1 MNALLLDGE
10 LALVGALV
18 LDTIFEFFAQLRLR
32 DTSAAQLVREQLG
45 LEERGDFDR
54 QEAVSWRGS
63 GEVQAERGGRQLHRR
78 GFDASR
84 SLREAGP
91 ESPNDRAEQPQRERG
106 SGVFDGRRGD
116 EA

>member
-18 LDTIFEFFAQLRLR
+18 LDTIFEFFAQLSFGDAR
-32 DTSAAQLVREQLG
+32 AAQLVREQLG
-45 LEERGDFDR
+45 LEERGHLDR
-54 QEAVSWRGS
+54 EEAVGWRGG

-78 GFDASR
+78 GFDATSR
-84 SLREAGP
+84 LCEAGP
-91 ESPNDRAEQPQRERG
+91 ESADDRAKQPQRERG
-106 SGVFDGRRGD
+106 SGVFDGRGGD